1 MRIQQLTVTK
11 LLEGG
16 NVEIGDLQAN
26 RIDAARRSEVVP
38 IIDAAL
44 KAINASFAKST
55 GTPLWSPAL
64 IRSREY
70 LSGSAFH
77 FFNRAEISDA
87 EFRQVKDTVG
97 DIDTQVN
104 RDQKSEIAT
113 WLGSL
118 TPGAKLGPAR
128 YVGAKPSGEQFIT
141 LWQFPD
147 IVMTDERTGREVSM
161 NIQIDLE
168 LKEFQKGV
176 PSAWSKFSAS
186 SAWADLSLGVKGVFH
201 KYLIQSLAA
210 LTTRD
215 FLLRKLVG
223 RGSARS
229 EQDVPMTDSM
239 LSFAVS
245 SREGGGL
252 RVKYEPVLDEK
263 TGKPIVKSGV
273 PVLRAR
279 PTTEYEQNIP
289 EIFARL
295 FGKRLTP
302 KQAQTL
308 APKFWS
314 FSGLLDV
321 FNQLLNDT
329 EKQQVITSF
338 VNKLFGA
345 GAQGLYVNDPVR
357 DSKEKSLALK
367 VMLDRLGVP
376 APSDLKKIQADYVSA
391 YKLREGII
399 EDAPDYRRV
408 GIKHIYNPG
417 SAAEMKDSEF
427 LSLVSELAQNSGKL
441 DGMDVNLK
449 VDGAGIRFGR
459 DAAGKPFMMTSRIN
473 TPLYAENIGD
483 FERFSQSRDQTPE
496 QQARAQAYDQ
506 ALRVIVNSDFV
517 KSLPRDTIVQAEM
530 LFVPLAEK
538 TPAGLKFVNIPYD
551 ASKLGKT
558 MTLVPFSV
566 KQFSTGEPVP
576 NADAIKKSLISK
588 SSSDVKFV
596 DNQLK
601 QSGIDVSKIIQP
613 VLNMSAEL
621 KAALA
626 SRKPSAEKTQAREI
640 LAQARRELSEKI
652 IKSPQIQGLDQLG
665 KNIEGLVIN
674 LPSGALAKVTSP
686 EMKQAMVAKTARP
699 SQKPSRT
706 AVVAIGS
713 FVGHRGH
720 QQLFDYTV
728 KRAQQL
734 GGDPYLFMGSAVGKD
749 DPVPISDK
757 VQTWRQLYP
766 EYAKNISA
774 VSVDGGSLM
783 QKIKHELINPAPGRP
798 PRYDNIIIMV
808 GEDRKDMPIA
818 AALMRAVNKFP
829 GYEHVRAELE
839 VTPRGT
845 GMSFTQ
851 LRNSLRGSD
860 TDAPF
865 ELWKQAFDGSAE
877 FGSKKLPDSWI
888 RHLMKV
894 TKQGMGLQE
903 EAAGVGRITAQNT
916 TADVR
921 PGETQRQAAK
931 FGNRLDATGRP
942 PLLHKTAGKNSNPN
956 KMFNLAVSENYE
968 KRNVTLNT
976 QSVHKDAINMKKTPI
991 RESAPRLGGIYQKA
1005 GEKLY
1010 VWESRTSNAV
1020 YLENANTGTI
1030 EQFAARSS
1038 VELEQF
1044 LVKKGYQLNQD
1055 ISENMEVAWK
1065 QERKAVF
1072 EGLALDAESCDRD
1085 HEVQMARADLYRAAE
1100 YAMAVYKM
1108 LKNVPDDADLEGWVQ
1123 AKITKAS
1130 DYLASVKHYLEYE
1143 MISTGNIA
1151 VEQVAPITEAKRIVH
1166 KIDGKPYS
1174 AKVYYDNEWE
1184 EFVVHYFQ
1192 DGRDLGE
1199 APRSFHGKDK
1209 SDAISTANSEVA
1221 RMNSAMTESSSVGG
1235 TSSGS
1240 VAAVI
1245 QPLGKVQKGTKKSG
1259 KKS

>member
-1 MRIQQLTVTK
+1 MNIWELQAST

-44 KAINASFAKST
+44 NAINASFAKST

-64 IRSREY
+64 IKSREY

-113 WLGSL
+113 WLSSL
-118 TPGAKLGPAR
+118 TPGAKLGTAR

-147 IVMTDERTGREVSM
+147 IVMTDERTGREVPM
-161 NIQIDLE
+161 NVQIDLE

-186 SAWADLSLGVKGVFH
+186 SAWDDLSLGVKGVFH

-223 RGSARS
+223 RGSARA

-252 RVKYEPVLDEK
+252 RVKYEPVLDDA
-263 TGKPIVKSGV
+263 GKPIVKSSV

-279 PTTEYEQNIP
+279 PTTEYEQDIP

-321 FNQLLNDT
+321 INELLDDA
-329 EKQQVITSF
+329 EKQQVIASF

-376 APSDLKKIQADYVSA
+376 APGDLKKIQADYVSA
-391 YKLREGII
+391 YKLREGIT

-417 SAAEMKDSEF
+417 SAAEMKDAEF

-449 VDGAGIRFGR
+449 VDGAGIRLGR
-459 DAAGKPFMMTSRIN
+459 DAAGRPFMMTSRIN
-473 TPLYAENIGD
+473 TPLYAENTGD
-483 FERFSQSRDQTPE
+483 FERFSQSREQTPE
-496 QQARAQAYDQ
+496 QQARARAYDQ

-588 SSSDVKFV
+588 SSADVKFV

-601 QSGIDVSKIIQP
+601 QSGIDVSKIIKP
-613 VLNMSAEL
+613 VLEMPAEL

-652 IKSPQIQGLDQLG
+652 ISSPQIQGLDQLG

-686 EMKQAMVAKTARP
+686 EMKQAMISKVTKPT
-699 SQKPSRT
+699 QQPSRT

-728 KRAQQL
+728 QRAKQL
-734 GGDPYLFMGSAVGKD
+734 GGDPYLFMGSAVGRD

-757 VQTWRQLYP
+757 LQTWRQLYP

-818 AALMRAVNKFP
+818 AALMKAVNKFP
-829 GYEHVRAELE
+829 GYEHVRAQLE

-845 GMSFTQ
+845 GMSFTR
-851 LRNSLRGSD
+851 LRNSLRGTD
-860 TDAPF
+860 TDTQF

-877 FGSKKLPDSWI
+877 FGSRKLPDSWI
-888 RHLMKV
+888 QHLMSV
-894 TKQGMGLQE
+894 SKQGMGLSE

-931 FGNRLDATGRP
+931 FGNRLDARGRP

-956 KMFNLAVSENYE
+956 KMFNLAVSENY
-968 KRNVTLNT
+968 KNRNITLNT
-976 QSVHKDAINMKKTPI
+976 PSVHKDAIKMKKTPI
-991 RESAPRLGGIYQKA
+991 RESAPRLGGIYQRA

-1010 VWESRTSNAV
+1010 VWESRDSNAV

-1030 EQFAARSS
+1030 ERFAARSS

-1055 ISENMEVAWK
+1055 ISENMTVAWK
-1065 QERKAVF
+1065 QERKTVF

-1085 HEVQMARADLYRAAE
+1085 HEVQMARAELYRAAE
-1100 YAMAVYKM
+1100 YSMAIYRM
-1108 LKNVPDDADLEGWVQ
+1108 LKQVPDDADLEGWVQ

-1143 MISTGNIA
+1143 MVSTGDIT
-1151 VEQVAPITEAKRIVH
+1151 VSEQDPVFE
-1166 KIDGKPYS
+1166 
-1174 AKVYYDNEWE
+1174 
-1184 EFVVHYFQ
+1184 
-1192 DGRDLGE
+1192 
-1199 APRSFHGKDK
+1199 
-1209 SDAISTANSEVA
+1209 
-1221 RMNSAMTESSSVGG
+1221 SSVGS
-1235 TSSGS
+1235 TASGS
-1240 VAAVI
+1240 VATVSV
-1245 QPLGKVQKGTKKSG
+1245 PLGDVQRRTKKPR
-1259 KKS
+1259 KSS